1 MLEIYNNPVAMEP
14 LMPIAER
21 GRLAE
26 LSFEI
31 LQESGRLSGMVRSP
45 WVFQEVASVVR
56 GMNCYYSNL
65 IEGHRTSPRDIERA
79 MARDFAGDS
88 RERANQLLAFAHM
101 EVERELVELWE
112 QGGVDVYSAE
122 FVCEIH
128 RRFYERLPEE
138 FRMARTAI

>member
-1 MLEIYNNPVAMEP
+1 MSEVYSNPSAMEP
-14 LMPIAER
+14 LMPLAER

-56 GMNCYYSNL
+56 GMNCYYSNV

-88 RERANQLLAFAHM
+88 RERASQLLAFAHM
-101 EVERELVELWE
+101 EVERELGLC
-112 QGGVDVYSAE
+112 G
-122 FVCEIH
+122 
-128 RRFYERLPEE
+128 
-138 FRMARTAI
+138 

>member
-1 MLEIYNNPVAMEP
+1 
-14 LMPIAER
+14 MPQAER

-31 LQESGRLSGMVRSP
+31 LQECGRLAGLVRSR

-79 MARDFAGDS
+79 MARDFSGDS
-88 RERANQLLAFAHM
+88 TERANQLLAFAHM

-112 QGGVDVYSAE
+112 QGVLYRVLENRSGS
-122 FVCEIH
+122 
-128 RRFYERLPEE
+128 
-138 FRMARTAI
+138 

>member
-1 MLEIYNNPVAMEP
+1 MLEIYSNPLAIEP

-31 LQESGRLSGMVRSP
+31 LQESGRLSGLVRSP
-45 WVFQEVASVVR
+45 WFFQEVASVVR

-79 MARDFAGDS
+79 MARDS
-88 RERANQLLAFAHM
+88 R
-101 EVERELVELWE
+101 
-112 QGGVDVYSAE
+112 S
-122 FVCEIH
+122 
-128 RRFYERLPEE
+128 ERLK
-138 FRMARTAI
+138 TSWSIDLG